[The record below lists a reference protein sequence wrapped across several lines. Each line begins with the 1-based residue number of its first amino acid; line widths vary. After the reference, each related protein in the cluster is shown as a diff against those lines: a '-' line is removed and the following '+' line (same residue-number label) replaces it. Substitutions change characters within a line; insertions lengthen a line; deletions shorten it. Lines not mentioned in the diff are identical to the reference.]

1 MRSYKITANLMNKN
15 NIADKTFQQ
24 YDYGNKIEF
33 ELLEGAQKIDLTGK
47 TILTYWLKNG
57 STVPIEKSATV
68 NSNGNIE
75 VKTTQ
80 ELLEASGEL
89 LMQILVSSN
98 DEQARSQVFKFNVE
112 KSLNGDNAI
121 IEDPNYSSD
130 LVTELIQLRDSVRA
144 ETIGK
149 IEEVG
154 LKLDNTT
161 EEINSKM
168 NILNKNTRIFHPNFG
183 VNFYLGQ
190 ADNLTGKVTVK
201 TLEKCKSTIEPML
214 PYLDEIPIVFH
225 ISYNENTSKYYI
237 VEPISTMKPLVEWI
251 QTNGVNVPAVKM
263 YAQRFTIS
271 NATSVYGTIEDFHR
285 EWKKIMIE
293 IAEAFKDLNITY
305 FSVHN
310 EVNEVCGDTNHL
322 PYVLDEISTL
332 KSYGYKVAYN
342 YSGAL
347 SYYNTLKEVKD
358 QLDAHF
364 VNYYPIGSCNG
375 VNTTQDDVL
384 NAIYTEETKNIIST
398 ISNDY
403 PKADIIIN
411 EVGVQ
416 DNWNALSRP
425 AKFEWINVVASNG
438 VAPNYYLTAMLE
450 TFKNENIKSVW
461 WWYNLNFSITKK
473 TLKEYLNK

>member
-1 MRSYKITANLMNKN
+1 MIEELTSFEIKKIFGDDLKPSTYKMLYDLILDLQKQFIKLGVDNESFKAELKIIISDKVKAELEVLINTGDLQTIVSNALNDKFREVIEARKDFNTLGERLN
-15 NIADKTFQQ
+15 NI
-24 YDYGNKIEF
+24 
-33 ELLEGAQKIDLTGK
+33 DL
-47 TILTYWLKNG
+47 
-57 STVPIEKSATV
+57 
-68 NSNGNIE
+68 
-75 VKTTQ
+75 Q
-80 ELLEASGEL
+80 
-89 LMQILVSSN
+89 
-98 DEQARSQVFKFNVE
+98 
-112 KSLNGDNAI
+112 
-121 IEDPNYSSD
+121 
-130 LVTELIQLRDSVRA
+130 
-144 ETIGK
+144 
-149 IEEVG
+149 
-154 LKLDNTT
+154 LDNTT
-161 EEINSKM
+161 EEI
-168 NILNKNTRIFHPNFG
+168 NILNKNTRIFKPNFG

-190 ADNLTGKVTVK
+190 ADDLNGNVTVK
-201 TLEKCKSTIEPML
+201 TLERCKEVIEPML
-214 PYLDEIPIVFH
+214 PYLDETPIVFH
-225 ISYNENTSKYYI
+225 ISYNENTSQYYI

-251 QTNGVNVPAVKM
+251 QANGVKVPAVKM
-263 YAQRFTIS
+263 YAQRFTIE
-271 NATSVYGTIEDFHR
+271 NATSVYGTVADFHR
-285 EWKKIMIE
+285 EWKKLMLQ

-332 KSYGYKVAYN
+332 KRYGYKVAYN

-416 DNWNALSRP
+416 DNWYALSRP
-425 AKFEWINVVASNG
+425 AKFEWINVVTSNG

-450 TFKNENIKSVW
+450 TFKNANVKSVW
-461 WWYNLNFSITKK
+461 WWYNLNYSTTKK
-473 TLKEYLNK
+473 TLKKYLNK

>member
-1 MRSYKITANLMNKN
+1 MIEELTSFEIKKIFGDDLKPSTYKMLYDLILDLQKQFIKLGVDNESFKAELK
-15 NIADKTFQQ
+15 IIISDKVKAELEVLINTGDLQTIVSNALNDKFREV
-24 YDYGNKIEF
+24 IEARKDF
-33 ELLEGAQKIDLTGK
+33 TTLGERLDDIDL
-47 TILTYWLKNG
+47 
-57 STVPIEKSATV
+57 
-68 NSNGNIE
+68 
-75 VKTTQ
+75 Q
-80 ELLEASGEL
+80 
-89 LMQILVSSN
+89 
-98 DEQARSQVFKFNVE
+98 
-112 KSLNGDNAI
+112 
-121 IEDPNYSSD
+121 
-130 LVTELIQLRDSVRA
+130 
-144 ETIGK
+144 
-149 IEEVG
+149 
-154 LKLDNTT
+154 LDNTT
-161 EEINSKM
+161 EEI

-190 ADNLTGKVTVK
+190 ADDLNGNVTVK
-201 TLEKCKSTIEPML
+201 TLERCKEVIEPML

-237 VEPISTMKPLVEWI
+237 VEPISSMKPLVEWI
-251 QTNGVNVPAVKM
+251 QANGVKVPAVKM
-263 YAQRFTIS
+263 YAQRFTIA
-271 NATSVYGTIEDFHR
+271 NATSVYGTVADFHR

-332 KSYGYKVAYN
+332 KRYGYKVAYN

-347 SYYNTLKEVKD
+347 SYYNTLKEVKEK
-358 QLDAHF
+358 LDAHF
-364 VNYYPIGSCNG
+364 INYYPIGSCNG

-425 AKFEWINVVASNG
+425 AKFEWLNVVASNG

-450 TFKNENIKSVW
+450 TFKNENIKSMW